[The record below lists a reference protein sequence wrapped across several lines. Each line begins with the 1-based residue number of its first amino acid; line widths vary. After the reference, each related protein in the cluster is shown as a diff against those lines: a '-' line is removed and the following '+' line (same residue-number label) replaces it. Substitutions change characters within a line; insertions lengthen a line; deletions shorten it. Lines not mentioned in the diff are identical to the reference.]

1 MTTTQAYERNWEQE
15 RDETSSE
22 ETDTRQRNSSNPE
35 MLNMERK
42 HQQKLLDQF
51 VLNLIT
57 RKTAL
62 CVCV

>member
-35 MLNMERK
+35 VLNMERK
-42 HQQKLLDQF
+42 HQQNLLDQF